1 MNDDTHDK
9 LVQTYLEYFKANE
22 QFERGPSLRT
32 KRNARELLRKLRDL
46 AKVRQTEIKEKY
58 DIVLDEIRASGKWAG
73 NIGKSKK
80 TKK

>member
-32 KRNARELLRKLRDL
+32 KRNARELLRKIRDL

-58 DIVLDEIRASGKWAG
+58 DLNLIIMGAQEAGLVANKIV
-73 NIGKSKK
+73 
-80 TKK
+80 